1 VNNYNVEVVKEDG
14 MNNDYNDAGDKN
26 DDDDDDD
33 DDDSYI
39 IYLSEN

>member
-1 VNNYNVEVVKEDG
+1 VNNYNVEVVKEEG
-14 MNNDYNDAGDKN
+14 MNNDYNDTGDKN
-26 DDDDDDD
+26 DD